1 MKKVEIWMSED
12 TLAKLRAKSLRSKG
26 SVGFESTSEG
36 VVLTFREYKKNKS
49 QHRHPMTL
57 LTLPSGWLRKTAR
70 RFQFHLSLNDELGE
84 QRAAEELER
93 NAEEARQ
100 FLKHL
105 SNIMQIV

>member
-1 MKKVEIWMSED
+1 MKKIEIWMSED
-12 TLAKLRAKSLRSKG
+12 TLAQLRTSSLRRKG

-36 VVLTFREYKKNKS
+36 VVLTFRAYQKNKS

>member
-1 MKKVEIWMSED
+1 MKIEIEISEAC
-12 TLAKLRAKSLRSKG
+12 LAELKATGRKKKG

-36 VVLTFREYKKNKS
+36 VVLTFRAYQKS
-49 QHRHPMTL
+49 CRCLRHPQTL

-70 RFQFHLSLNDELGE
+70 RFQFHLSFNDVIGE
-84 QRAAEELER
+84 ERIAEELER